1 MAKRQTLFQATTK
14 WTNLGTKSLK
24 KLHVSNWH
32 VSTTYSFKLA
42 GLEPRFAN
50 TTSSPLNNTDGIMI
64 YYINIPP
71 LTSICI
77 EDISV
82 GNITSTIGADKE
94 DNWFLMTSSDSDTS
108 KVSLLIEV

>member
-14 WTNLGTKSLK
+14 WTNLGIKSFK

-32 VSTTYSFKLA
+32 STTTYSFKLA

-50 TTSSPLNNTDGIMI
+50 TTSGPANDTDGIVI
-64 YYINIPP
+64 YNINIPP
-71 LTSICI
+71 LTSIYM

-94 DNWFLMTSSDSDTS
+94 DDWFLMAASDSDIS
-108 KVSLLIEV
+108 KISLLIEI